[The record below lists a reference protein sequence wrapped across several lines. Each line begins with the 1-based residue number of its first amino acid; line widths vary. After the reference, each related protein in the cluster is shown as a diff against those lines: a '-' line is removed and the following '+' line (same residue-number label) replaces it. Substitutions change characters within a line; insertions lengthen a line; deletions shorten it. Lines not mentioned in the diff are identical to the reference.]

1 MLGNR
6 AIDNRVTRLKS
17 LEEQMKNI
25 EAEMDAI
32 KSELKADMEE
42 KGVDEVET
50 AKYTIR
56 WKEVESNRFD
66 TAKFK
71 KEFIELYNKYIKKSV
86 SKRFTI
92 AS

>member
-6 AIDNRVTRLKS
+6 AIDNRVTKLKS

-25 EAEMDAI
+25 EAEMEAI
-32 KSELKADMEE
+32 KSELKSDMEE

-56 WKEVESNRFD
+56 WKAVESNRFD

-71 KEFIELYNKYIKKSV
+71 KEFIELYNKYIRKSV
-86 SKRFTI
+86 SKRLTI
-92 AS
+92 VS